1 MDAEAVSCLNKFVDL
16 GDTIDA
22 TRSAVLNAANPDAL
36 SLVLQGAAEGANVL
50 RSDWCAPREH
60 RRARVP
66 PPRAQHSDSD
76 PLPRSGRSDE
86 QLLFTV
92 AFKQP
97 IRLHSVAIMGPAA
110 SAPKSVKLFANKPDF
125 GFDDVEDAPATQEFT
140 LGAAEAAGRAVL
152 PHFVKFQ
159 SVTSLTLFVLDNQSD
174 GDVSCVSRLSFVG
187 QAVPKTNMDDFK
199 RGG

>member
-50 RSDWCAPREH
+50 RSDC
-60 RRARVP
+60 
-66 PPRAQHSDSD
+66 
-76 PLPRSGRSDE
+76 DE